1 MKEDDGV
8 RPVGVGETLRRIIGK
23 CVTKVLGK
31 DIQQASGTLQ
41 TCTGIESGVEAA
53 IHAMSL
59 SFAEESCEAVI
70 LVDADNAFN
79 RLNRKTALHNIQ
91 RTCPSL
97 FQYLN
102 NSYNSPSK
110 LHLGDGTFILSEE
123 GVTQGDN
130 LAMAKYAVSTRPLIN
145 SLKNETDQVKQVWF
159 ADDSAGAGSLDSL
172 KTWWNHLKEK
182 GSSYGYYP
190 KPTKTHLILKNP
202 DQLQRAEDLFAGD
215 GVKITV
221 EGNRHIGAVLGT
233 DAYKEQYITEKIEK
247 WIADVKEL
255 ASIAKEEPQAA
266 LSAFNTGLSQRW
278 TFVQRTIEG
287 IAPMFL
293 PLEDVIRNELIPAVC
308 GRGVS
313 DIERRLIAL
322 PYRWGGLGIQNPA
335 LTAEREYRTSVRITS
350 GLTALICQQE
360 MDISLLDEDEMKT
373 TKQELKNEKE
383 DLLKAEF
390 ESITEGM
397 SDKLKKTLI
406 SAQEKGSSSW
416 LSSLPIKKL
425 GYTLNK
431 QEFRDAVCLR
441 YGWPIANTLCT
452 VHVAR
457 RTRLTTFLRARR
469 EAMSP

>member
-1 MKEDDGV
+1 M
-8 RPVGVGETLRRIIGK
+8 
-23 CVTKVLGK
+23 
-31 DIQQASGTLQ
+31 
-41 TCTGIESGVEAA
+41 
-53 IHAMSL
+53 
-59 SFAEESCEAVI
+59 
-70 LVDADNAFN
+70 
-79 RLNRKTALHNIQ
+79 
-91 RTCPSL
+91 
-97 FQYLN
+97 
-102 NSYNSPSK
+102 
-110 LHLGDGTFILSEE
+110 
-123 GVTQGDN
+123 
-130 LAMAKYAVSTRPLIN
+130 
-145 SLKNETDQVKQVWF
+145 
-159 ADDSAGAGSLDSL
+159 
-172 KTWWNHLKEK
+172 KEK
-182 GSSYGYYP
+182 GPSYGYYP

-202 DQLQRAEDLFAGD
+202 DQLQRAEDLFAVD

-441 YGWPIANTLCT
+441 YGWPIANTPIYCACGKKNSVDHILTCKKGGY
-452 VHVAR
+452 VAMR
-457 RTRLTTFLRARR
+457 HNSLRDNEANLMREVCKDVRIEPELMPVERDVFRGNQAPNARLDISARGVW
-469 EAMSP
+469 SPCEKHSSM